1 MNFSFIFD
9 NLEYLMIGAWP
20 NGPVGGLA
28 LTLLLCVFS
37 AVLSALFGLLSG
49 ILLVMS
55 GQKWQL
61 VLVAILGFFRAIP
74 ILMLIFWIYF
84 LLPMMFGIS
93 APKVQTIV
101 LALSLVGGAY
111 LGHSVAA
118 GLRSVGDDQWAAGLA
133 LGFNRWKVIWFLILP
148 QALPRMA
155 PSFVNQCI
163 SLTKD
168 TSLAYIIGTQE
179 FLTLARQID
188 GRLTGAYSTEI
199 YLFVGIVYF
208 VLCMTLNFFAECI
221 NKHYSKE
228 RQFV

>member
-28 LTLLLCVFS
+28 LTLILCVFS

-55 GQKWQL
+55 GPKWQL
-61 VLVAILGFFRAIP
+61 VLVTILGFFRAIP

-84 LLPMMFGIS
+84 LLPMTLGIS
-93 APKVQTIV
+93 APKVETIV

-133 LGFNRWKVIWFLILP
+133 LGFNRWKVLWFLILP

-155 PSFVNQCI
+155 PSFINQCI

>member
-9 NLEYLMIGAWP
+9 NLEYLLIGAWP

-55 GQKWQL
+55 RQKWQL

-84 LLPMMFGIS
+84 LLPMMLGIS

-133 LGFNRWKVIWFLILP
+133 LGFNRWKVLWFLILP

-155 PSFVNQCI
+155 PSFINQCI

>member
-1 MNFSFIFD
+1 MNFSFISD
-9 NLEYLMIGAWP
+9 NFEYLMIGAWP

-61 VLVAILGFFRAIP
+61 VLVTILGFFRAIP

-84 LLPMMFGIS
+84 LLPMMLGIS

-133 LGFNRWKVIWFLILP
+133 LGFNRWKVLWFLILP

-155 PSFVNQCI
+155 PSFINQCI

-208 VLCMTLNFFAECI
+208 VLCMTLSFFAERI

>member
-9 NLEYLMIGAWP
+9 NFEYLMIGAWP
-20 NGPVGGLA
+20 NGPIGGLA

-55 GQKWQL
+55 GSKWQL
-61 VLVAILGFFRAIP
+61 VLVTILGFFRAIP

-84 LLPMMFGIS
+84 LLPMTLGIS

-133 LGFNRWKVIWFLILP
+133 LGFNRWKVLWFLILP

-155 PSFVNQCI
+155 PSFINQCI

>member
-9 NLEYLMIGAWP
+9 NFDYLMIGAWP
-20 NGPVGGLA
+20 NGPIGGLA
-28 LTLLLCVFS
+28 LTLLLCIFS
-37 AVLSALFGLLSG
+37 AGLSVLFGLFFG
-49 ILLVMS
+49 IMLVMS
-55 GQKWQL
+55 GPKWQL
-61 VLVAILGFFRAIP
+61 VLVTLLGFFRAIP

-84 LLPMMFGIS
+84 LLPMMLGIS
-93 APKVQTIV
+93 APKIQTIV

-118 GLRSVGDDQWAAGLA
+118 GLRSVGDGQWEAGLA
-133 LGFNRWKVIWFLILP
+133 LGFSRWKVLWFLILP

-155 PSFVNQCI
+155 PSFINQWI

-199 YLFVGIVYF
+199 YLFVGVVYF
-208 VLCMTLNFFAECI
+208 LLCMTLSFFAERI

-228 RQFV
+228 RQLA

>member
-28 LTLLLCVFS
+28 LTLILCVFS

-55 GQKWQL
+55 GPKWQL

-84 LLPMMFGIS
+84 LLPMTLGIS

-133 LGFNRWKVIWFLILP
+133 LGFNRWKVLWFLILP

-155 PSFVNQCI
+155 PSFINQCI

>member
-133 LGFNRWKVIWFLILP
+133 LGFNRWKVLWFLILP

-155 PSFVNQCI
+155 PSFINQCI

-208 VLCMTLNFFAECI
+208 VLCMILSFFAEHI

>member
-1 MNFSFIFD
+1 MNFSFVFD
-9 NLEYLMIGAWP
+9 NFEYLMIGAWP

-37 AVLSALFGLLSG
+37 AAFSALLGLLFG

-55 GQKWQL
+55 GPKWQL

-84 LLPMMFGIS
+84 LLPMMLGIS

-133 LGFNRWKVIWFLILP
+133 LGFNRWKVLWFLILP

-155 PSFVNQCI
+155 PSFINQCI

-199 YLFVGIVYF
+199 YLFVGVVYF
-208 VLCMTLNFFAECI
+208 VLCISLSFFAERI
-221 NKHYSKE
+221 NKYYSKE
-228 RQFV
+228 RQFA

>member
-84 LLPMMFGIS
+84 LLPMTLGIS

-133 LGFNRWKVIWFLILP
+133 LGFNRWKVLWFLILP

-155 PSFVNQCI
+155 PSFINQCI

-208 VLCMTLNFFAECI
+208 VLCMTLNFFAESI

-228 RQFV
+228 RKFV

>member
-9 NLEYLMIGAWP
+9 NFEYLMIGAWP
-20 NGPVGGLA
+20 NGPIGGLA
-28 LTLLLCVFS
+28 LTLLLCIFS
-37 AVLSALFGLLSG
+37 AGLSALFGLFFG
-49 ILLVMS
+49 IMLVMP
-55 GQKWQL
+55 GHKWQL
-61 VLVAILGFFRAIP
+61 VLVTLLGFFRAIP

-84 LLPMMFGIS
+84 LLPMALGIS
-93 APKVQTIV
+93 APKIQTII

-118 GLRSVGDDQWAAGLA
+118 GLRSVGDGQWEAGLA
-133 LGFNRWKVIWFLILP
+133 LGFSRWKVLWFLILP

-155 PSFVNQCI
+155 PSFINQWI

-199 YLFVGIVYF
+199 YLFVGVVYF
-208 VLCMTLNFFAECI
+208 LLCTILSFFAKRI
-221 NKHYSKE
+221 NKHYSNE
-228 RQFV
+228 RLFV